1 MRNDMPSRQQKQEYF
16 ALNDY
21 DLVVQFKSGNKKAG
35 DLLIKKYAGLLLNTS
50 VKKYKQFR
58 SANDLEFADA
68 EQDMFLLFFEALNDV
83 KPRKI
88 KNRKSFN
95 MYIMFHNRVCR
106 YNDYNIRRINNYNEF
121 RQSRMQDYAMQESK
135 KNASVITN
143 YNLIIDELR
152 PKLSGHEAPIFD
164 LFYQGHKP
172 LEISKQ
178 LGMTKQNV
186 SYHMK
191 NIKRKACDL
200 AYVY

>member
-88 KNRKSFN
+88 KNTTMSFN
-95 MYIMFHNRVCR
+95 KTKPKDIPNSR
-106 YNDYNIRRINNYNEF
+106 Y
-121 RQSRMQDYAMQESK
+121 ESFSVTNLREQVTCK
-135 KNASVITN
+135 MSSKFVITN
-143 YNLIIDELR
+143 LLNSSQSTSVSSGFSLTLHVFLNV
-152 PKLSGHEAPIFD
+152 LSSSFFEPPI
-164 LFYQGHKP
+164 
-172 LEISKQ
+172 
-178 LGMTKQNV
+178 
-186 SYHMK
+186 
-191 NIKRKACDL
+191 
-200 AYVY
+200 YVRLNFSLS